1 VQIDRPSPPFRQLD
15 THNVPLE
22 AGCARAGFVS
32 SVTQSDITSFQLE
45 GLLKTWNGAIREFY
59 PEYAGE
65 WSDPAQHLAAHHTKW
80 NLIEAARDLDWPSVL
95 PVGGHLKV
103 LDLGCGTGWLSA
115 LLSRFDQ
122 VESIIALD
130 ADSHNLETMLPEV
143 CHALGADMR
152 KVKPTRGLFQPLP
165 FENGELDLVVA
176 SSAVHHAQDII
187 SLFLELRR
195 VVKDDGLII
204 ALNETPAPNWNHIVR
219 MGRSSLRAI
228 AENVTGRIR
237 RFGPRVSSLGLL
249 YDPYLGDVAYSR
261 KQWDFIFKSSGLT
274 YQEHVSPYYPYK
286 AKDSQ
291 SVRLTHF
298 ICRKSAKSPR

>member
-1 VQIDRPSPPFRQLD
+1 M
-15 THNVPLE
+15 
-22 AGCARAGFVS
+22 
-32 SVTQSDITSFQLE
+32 TQSDITSFQFQ

-59 PEYAGE
+59 PEFAGE
-65 WSDPAQHLAAHHTKW
+65 WSDPSLHLAAHQSKW
-80 NLIEAARDLDWPSVL
+80 NLIEATRDLDWSRLL
-95 PVGGHLKV
+95 PAGGRLKV

-122 VESIIALD
+122 IESIIALD
-130 ADSHNLETMLPEV
+130 ADSHNLEAMLPEV
-143 CHALGADMR
+143 CHALGADLS
-152 KVKPTRGLFQPLP
+152 KVRPTRGLFQPLP
-165 FENGELDLVVA
+165 FEDGELDLVVA

-204 ALNETPAPNWNHIVR
+204 ALNETPTPNWTHLAR
-219 MGRSSLRAI
+219 MGRSSLRMI
-228 AENVTGRIR
+228 AENITGRIR

-261 KQWDFIFKSSGLT
+261 KHWDFIFRSSGLT
-274 YQEHVSPYYPYK
+274 HREHVTPYYPYK
-286 AKDSQ
+286 GKDSQ

-298 ICRKSAKSPR
+298 ICRKSAKFAR

>member
-1 VQIDRPSPPFRQLD
+1 MRSL
-15 THNVPLE
+15 
-22 AGCARAGFVS
+22 
-32 SVTQSDITSFQLE
+32 TQNDITSFQFE
-45 GLLKTWNGAIREFY
+45 GLLKTWNGTIREFY

-65 WSDPAQHLAAHHTKW
+65 WSDPTQHLAAHQTKW
-80 NLIEAARDLDWPSVL
+80 NLIEATRELDWSRLL
-95 PVGGHLKV
+95 PAGGHLKV

-115 LLSRFDQ
+115 FLSRFDQ

-130 ADSHNLETMLPEV
+130 ADSHNLETMLPKV
-143 CHALGADMR
+143 CQALGADLS

-165 FENGELDLVVA
+165 FEDAELDLVVA

-204 ALNETPAPNWNHIVR
+204 ALNETPTPNWTHIVR
-219 MGRSSLRAI
+219 MGRSSPRAI
-228 AENVTGRIR
+228 AENITGRIR
-237 RFGPRVSSLGLL
+237 RFGPRVSSLGLV

-274 YQEHVSPYYPYK
+274 YREHVSPYYPYK
-286 AKDSQ
+286 AKDAQ

-298 ICRKSAKSPR
+298 ICRKSAKSPK

>member
-1 VQIDRPSPPFRQLD
+1 MTQND
-15 THNVPLE
+15 
-22 AGCARAGFVS
+22 
-32 SVTQSDITSFQLE
+32 VTAFQLE

-65 WSDPAQHLAAHHTKW
+65 WSDPAQHLAAHETKW
-80 NLIEAARDLDWPSVL
+80 NLIEATRDLDWPRLL
-95 PVGGHLKV
+95 PAGARLKV

-115 LLSRFDQ
+115 FLSRFDQ
-122 VESIIALD
+122 VESIVALD
-130 ADSHNLETMLPEV
+130 ADAHNLETMLPV
-143 CHALGADMR
+143 VSRALGADLS

-165 FENGELDLVVA
+165 FGDGELDLVVA
-176 SSAVHHAQDII
+176 SSAVHHAHDII

-204 ALNETPAPNWNHIVR
+204 ALNETPATNWNHVVR

-228 AENVTGRIR
+228 AENITGRIR
-237 RFGPRVSSLGLL
+237 RYGPRVSSLGLL

-261 KQWDFIFKSSGLT
+261 KQWDFIFRSSGLT
-274 YQEHVSPYYPYK
+274 YQEHVSPFYPYK

-298 ICRKSAKSPR
+298 ICRKSAKSAR